1 MEAAMEQSKNDQ
13 DSHSLLEFLEALKKA
28 SKDMQTNPIF
38 ITNDPQPSMESIL
51 NLESE
56 VDTILSSDPS
66 FFKLSQLL
74 CNLKTLSE
82 KLRRFQEHSL
92 KSFFSRQITKCEIYQ
107 VAFTMEIEVQARID
121 KENVQNLVRTLEEV
135 VDIEEEK
142 VRVLKRFERR
152 LSQGFDRDFQE
163 VVLRGKVFAILESIL
178 CDSTRSTR
186 VREHVAHTVVALV
199 RFNRDVFVG
208 MVLMSGIVQA
218 LIPMASCCSRQ
229 VVCSLVTL
237 IRTPLIDEMGLRGE
251 IPRIVSL
258 FCSSEDLSIEVGTMD
273 CICQIAY
280 FGRMEVVES
289 MLEKGLI
296 EKLVELQRSTNG
308 DSLIETHQSKERE
321 MAVVGEEGER
331 SGMEI
336 DEIERDLPFAGC
348 VARFSVQV
356 EVGEGLGPAEK
367 KEIKVEILRRIREAS
382 VSEAEAATIIAEV
395 LWGSSP

>member
-1 MEAAMEQSKNDQ
+1 MEAAMEQSKNDL

-56 VDTILSSDPS
+56 VDTILSSDPN

-74 CNLKTLSE
+74 CSLKTLSE

-92 KSFFSRQITKCEIYQ
+92 KSFFSRQITK
-107 VAFTMEIEVQARID
+107 
-121 KENVQNLVRTLEEV
+121 TLEEV
-135 VDIEEEK
+135 ADIEEEK

-308 DSLIETHQSKERE
+308 DNLIETHQSKERE

-367 KEIKVEILRRIREAS
+367 KEIKVEILRRIGEAS

>member
-56 VDTILSSDPS
+56 VDTILSSDPN

-82 KLRRFQEHSL
+82 KLRSFQEHSL
-92 KSFFSRQITKCEIYQ
+92 KSFFSRQVTKCEIYQ

-121 KENVQNLVRTLEEV
+121 KENVQNLVRTLEQV

-142 VRVLKRFERR
+142 VRVLKRVSIE
-152 LSQGFDRDFQE
+152 DFQE

-308 DSLIETHQSKERE
+308 DNLIETHQSN
-321 MAVVGEEGER
+321 GER
-331 SGMEI
+331 DG
-336 DEIERDLPFAGC
+336 GGG
-348 VARFSVQV
+348 FSVQV

>member
-56 VDTILSSDPS
+56 VDTILSSDPN

-92 KSFFSRQITKCEIYQ
+92 KSFFSRQVTKCEIYQ

-121 KENVQNLVRTLEEV
+121 KENVQNLVRTLEQV

-142 VRVLKRFERR
+142 
-152 LSQGFDRDFQE
+152 GFDRDFQE

-308 DSLIETHQSKERE
+308 DNLIETHQSKERE
-321 MAVVGEEGER
+321 VAVVGEEGEG